1 MIDIRIIKVLETLE
15 HLDIHSYQL
24 IFHGEIID
32 ERTSFVVEK
41 ISSLRNDVCHKV
53 KWDNISKKMIHDEH
67 SLSLPDF
74 RSRFENF
81 DLSKIL
87 LDSTSLDFPE
97 LVYILDLFKNKNID
111 IDVVYLEPSE
121 YLKKHS
127 DIGEYNFDLTCK
139 QQNFSGLPEFS
150 VHTGNHSVSLVAPL
164 GFEPMR
170 LGQLINS
177 DEGKTYDSISGMV
190 AIPAYKPGWEN
201 RSIKSNLRHFSNT
214 LSPELLLYPSAN
226 PYQIYKQ
233 MDSIAHAFPQLLLAP
248 LGTKPSTLAI
258 ALYMVNNFPNN
269 TRKSYVSAVYDFPEK
284 TSGRTKGIGKVYLYK
299 LYASKD

>member
-1 MIDIRIIKVLETLE
+1 MIDIQKIKTSETMEGLEFFK
-15 HLDIHSYQL
+15 YQV
-24 IFHGEIID
+24 IFHGNVVD
-32 ERTSFVVEK
+32 ERTRAVFDS
-41 ISSLRNDVCHKV
+41 IRSLGNDIRCQI
-53 KWDNISKKMIHDEH
+53 KWDNQKKQMRVNEKYLTLSEFRKKFE
-67 SLSLPDF
+67 SLEVRDVM
-74 RSRFENF
+74 
-81 DLSKIL
+81 

-97 LVYILDLFKNKNID
+97 LVYIFQLFTEKPVS
-111 IDVVYLEPSE
+111 IDVLYLEPRD

-127 DIGEYNFDLTCK
+127 DIGEYNFDLTSK
-139 QQNFSGLPEFS
+139 QQNFTGLPEFS

-177 DEGKTYDSISGMV
+177 DEGKMYESISGMV

-233 MDSIAHAFPQLLLAP
+233 ICDISNAFPQLLLAP
-248 LGTKPSTLAI
+248 LGTKPSTVAI
-258 ALYMVNNFPNN
+258 ALYIVNNFSSN
-269 TRKSYVSAVYDFPEK
+269 TRRSYVSAVYDFPEK
-284 TSGRTKGIGKVYLYK
+284 TSGRTIGIGKIYLYK
-299 LYASKD
+299 LSSNR